1 MGINAIGRFFLP
13 VLSASFIAVSLAS
26 TLAAPCCAETVKSQF
41 GVPSNQAGI
50 DIPARSWIDNSSA
63 PKMVLMCV
71 HGLGLNSD
79 SYDDFARRVAT
90 QGVAVYAM
98 DVRGFGEWQKDKGH
112 TKLNFPQAI
121 DDVASMLKYVREKNP
136 GLPVFLLG
144 ESMGG
149 AIALR
154 ATALHGDLMTGTVS
168 SVPANER
175 FQQKTTDVKVA
186 LHALEGLK
194 KKFDEGQ
201 QVIDQATKN
210 PMEREGW
217 KTDPLDRLNFSPV
230 DLLQFQLFCN
240 ENHEDAKLITK
251 TPVCVFQGGSDT
263 LIKPQGTE
271 HLFSQIAVKD
281 KIMIV
286 LGYSE
291 HLMFEE
297 TQYMDPRQAI
307 DHLMAWLNDH
317 VHGAHTDV
325 KSNDG
330 D

>member
-1 MGINAIGRFFLP
+1 MRRFLLP
-13 VLSASFIAVSLAS
+13 LLSALFVAAPLA
-26 TLAAPCCAETVKSQF
+26 LVPAAPCYAETVKSQF
-41 GVPSNQAGI
+41 SVPSNQAGI
-50 DIPARSWIDNSSA
+50 DIPARSWIDNSAA
-63 PKMVLMCV
+63 PRVVLLCV

-79 SYDDFARRVAT
+79 SYDDFARRVAPK
-90 QGVAVYAM
+90 GIAVYGM
-98 DVRGFGEWQKDKGH
+98 DVRGFGEWQKEKGH
-112 TKLNFPQAI
+112 TKLNFPQTI
-121 DDVASMLKYVREKNP
+121 DDVATMLKYVREKNP

-154 ATALHGDLMTGTVS
+154 TTALHGDLMTGTVS

-175 FQQKTTDVKVA
+175 FQQKITDVKVA

-230 DLLQFQLFCN
+230 DLLQFQIFCN

-251 TPVCVFQGGSDT
+251 TPICVFQGGSDT
-263 LIKPQGTE
+263 LIKPEGTE
-271 HLFSQIAVKD
+271 HLFTQIAVKD

-307 DHLMAWLNDH
+307 DHLMAWIEDH
-317 VHGAHTDV
+317 LHGQHTDE
-325 KSNDG
+325 KTNDG